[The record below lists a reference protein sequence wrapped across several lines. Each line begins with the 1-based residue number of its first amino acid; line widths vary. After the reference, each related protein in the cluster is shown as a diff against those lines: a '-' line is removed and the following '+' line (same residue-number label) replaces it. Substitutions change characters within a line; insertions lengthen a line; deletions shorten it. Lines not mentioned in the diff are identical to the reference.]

1 MGDGRL
7 WHLYGFTVWG
17 SLMNNNETRTL
28 WISVGAALFAVF
40 LLYSYTQERSAELTK
55 KFGAKQRVV
64 VATKD
69 INEMETIDESKLEIV
84 DQPVDFV
91 QPQALQDPEQ
101 AVGMVALAPIKS
113 GEQILESKIMQP
125 GPVTGLSLQV
135 APAKRA
141 VTIPVDEM
149 RGVAKLLKPGD
160 RIDLVAALEVGK
172 GANQR
177 REVKTIMQDVVILA
191 TGLRIVNELP
201 RLFERVGKEDFI
213 KNIRADT
220 NFNSITIEA
229 SPQDAQ
235 NLIYILATSPGS
247 LFITLR
253 HPTDRVLHKLP
264 PTSIETVLNRV
275 DASMLSDSLR
285 APASVPAPPPP
296 PVQSQPKPKKKRGG
310 FIDL

>member
-1 MGDGRL
+1 
-7 WHLYGFTVWG
+7 
-17 SLMNNNETRTL
+17 MNNNETRTL
-28 WISVGAALFAVF
+28 WISLGTALFAAF

-69 INEMETIDESKLEIV
+69 INEMETIDESKLSIEDRPI
-84 DQPVDFV
+84 DFV
-91 QPQALQDPEQ
+91 QPQALQDPER
-101 AVGMVALAPIKS
+101 AVGMVALAPIKV
-113 GEQILESKIMQP
+113 GEQILESKIMEP

-135 APAKRA
+135 APTKRA
-141 VTIPVDEM
+141 VTIPIDET

-172 GANQR
+172 GPTQR
-177 REVKTIMQDVVILA
+177 REVKTILQDVVVLA

-213 KNIRADT
+213 KNIRSDT
-220 NFNSITIEA
+220 NFNTITVEA

-235 NLIYILATSPGS
+235 GLIYILATSPGS

-253 HPTDRVLHKLP
+253 HPSDRAKTTL
-264 PTSIETVLNRV
+264 TQSNIDTILNRV
-275 DASMLSDSLR
+275 DGAALVNSMR
-285 APASVPAPPPP
+285 EPASTAPIQTTARPTTTPSA
-296 PVQSQPKPKKKRGG
+296 QPKKKRGG
-310 FIDL
+310 FVEIE